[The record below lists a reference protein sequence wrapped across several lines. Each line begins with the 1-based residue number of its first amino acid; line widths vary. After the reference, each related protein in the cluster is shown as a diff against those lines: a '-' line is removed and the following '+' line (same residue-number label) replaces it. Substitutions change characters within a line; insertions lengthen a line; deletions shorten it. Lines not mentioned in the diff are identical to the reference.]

1 MVGEHKSFLNSKCE
15 ICVVSSLL
23 PSSSLPQNQK
33 GKSLCLLWHYEKGK
47 HPERFLLSKD
57 IMQVEEGLDAEYHCK
72 FKDME
77 AGPISLMSKFDFFC
91 FLDIYHMLSCVNL
104 LEIHSVGS

>member
-1 MVGEHKSFLNSKCE
+1 
-15 ICVVSSLL
+15 
-23 PSSSLPQNQK
+23 
-33 GKSLCLLWHYEKGK
+33 
-47 HPERFLLSKD
+47 
-57 IMQVEEGLDAEYHCK
+57 MQVEEGLDAEYHCK

-104 LEIHSVGS
+104 LEIHSVWS